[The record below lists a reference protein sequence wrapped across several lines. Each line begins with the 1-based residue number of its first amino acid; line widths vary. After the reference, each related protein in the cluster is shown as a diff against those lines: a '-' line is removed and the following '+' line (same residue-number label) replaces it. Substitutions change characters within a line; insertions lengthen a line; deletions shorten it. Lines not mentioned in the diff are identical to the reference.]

1 MSVTTGGTRKMY
13 DNSIKCEWN
22 ATNLNKG
29 ASVISYNNKKTLC
42 LEFQ

>member
-1 MSVTTGGTRKMY
+1 MAHCLRSNVQLVSVTTGGTRKRY

-29 ASVISYNNKKTLC
+29 VL
-42 LEFQ
+42 